1 MRLHRWLTAI
11 TVSVLGASSLAGAQA
26 SPTEWRR
33 ALYEGNLGLRLQQDP
48 KLYFYLDQAARDPAG
63 AQRALKSLA
72 GRAPTWRDV
81 ARLLREAPGAY
92 RLDAARRLNSGGMS
106 PLREEMLGLIDEG
119 LGDAGMAAE
128 EDVTRSARQL
138 LSRHWWAAPAGQ
150 RPVAALLHQ
159 TTGTLLDS
167 TNSAAAQQVIKLVNR
182 SGALPPLR
190 GTLQALAAPLARDS
204 GAGSVL
210 AGLSKVDWTRA
221 ENNVGLLATALGS
234 DVEAYYVR
242 AQVAVSTLGNR
253 VQQVEQLLSSG
264 QMANGLVVG
273 AAVMGQVL
281 SASGLV
287 SGRDAE
293 RLNKA
298 VQAVQY
304 GVSAYQILAGAA
316 AVGTLGPTGL
326 VALASTSSGLLGSLG
341 GTQGE
346 SGEERAFRQEVIGK
360 LDALIDIS
368 TQTLAVSQE
377 TRQAVA
383 ALRQDFNEYSKR
395 LDVRLDVMQASLGRV
410 EDGIAE
416 VKQLLTQRF
425 NDALLGE
432 VRLAY
437 TTNGDLLR
445 TPAVWTQIGR
455 RSDQF
460 VPFIANVRRLR
471 YYGEVESRG
480 ALLAR
485 LPFDPPVPGA
495 LPPNINDQ
503 VGLVDDVL
511 TWMST
516 KVSSSVLTQG
526 QDALSAELKRASAQ
540 GAREPVVHP
549 AYWLDATVKVTDLLT
564 ALPPPSQPDATT
576 DSLDEL
582 CRAGCA
588 ALRAAETARAM
599 VPAAQLEYM
608 VTARRVWSRFA
619 ERART
624 FAEASTA
631 LRAAQQHG
639 QSAYHLTAI
648 LQLVQTPA
656 ERWLPTSASELHA
669 LGLQLGWIE
678 PAGFKPEKEQGSS
691 YWNTECRGATWTVR
705 ERCEWYFHGTAY
717 VKPLYRF
724 TDRARQL
731 VPTLG
736 AEPYSIGGSRRVFK
750 DKDLLLADA
759 EAAPLNNLLLG
770 KLIADYQNNPS
781 VWEGGYWNVNE
792 RFARIWVAETV
803 RALMNRSRLGTA
815 EELTAAMR
823 KWSLDADLLA
833 DLADLDRAAVAV
845 RLLSTFGFGD
855 CLASRGQL
863 RAFLMGGFNIKDVY
877 MPGLR
882 PYKGILPP
890 VQTGE
895 PLRRALELAD
905 REALTRAISAL
916 DARTADDRKSLLLP
930 DKVYPPYKDPL
941 ATRASIGECSVGPSA
956 LVTGLHTLQAT
967 HRQSPHL
974 LKTMANDCIRRL
986 TPRPKDEVQIILHNA
1001 TAKPL
1006 SVSVNYLPY
1015 DQQGV
1020 KSGRWQTKTFRLT
1033 PGLLAPINA
1042 ITRNRTFYARAVD
1055 DQGRVVTART
1065 AAAEVVL
1072 LKVAGKNVEYAR
1084 FIPEQLQSMVVKF

>member
-11 TVSVLGASSLAGAQA
+11 TISILGASSLAGAQT
-26 SPTEWRR
+26 SPAEWRR

-92 RLDAARRLNSGGMS
+92 RLDAARRLNGGGMS

-119 LGDAGMAAE
+119 LGNAGMAAE

-182 SGALPPLR
+182 TGALPPLR
-190 GTLQALAAPLARDS
+190 GTLQALAAPLVRDS

-304 GVSAYQILAGAA
+304 GVAAYQVLAGAA
-316 AVGTLGPTGL
+316 AVGALGPVGL
-326 VALASTSSGLLGSLG
+326 VALAATSSGLLGSLG

-346 SGEERAFRQEVIGK
+346 SEEERAFRQEVIGK
-360 LDALIDIS
+360 LDALIDLS
-368 TQTLAVSQE
+368 AQTLAVSQE

-432 VRLAY
+432 VRVAY

-445 TPAVWTQIGR
+445 TPAVWAQIGR
-455 RSDQF
+455 RAGPF

-485 LPFDPPVPGA
+485 LPFAPPLPGA
-495 LPPNINDQ
+495 LPPDVNDQ
-503 VGLVDDVL
+503 VGLVDDAL

-516 KVSSSVLTQG
+516 KVSLPALTQG
-526 QDALSAELKRASAQ
+526 QGALAAELKRASTQ

-549 AYWLDATVKVTDLLT
+549 AYWLDATIKVTDLLT

-576 DSLDEL
+576 DALDEL

-599 VPAAQLEYM
+599 VPFAQLEYV
-608 VTARRVWSRFA
+608 VTARRVWNRFA
-619 ERART
+619 QRART

-631 LRAAQQHG
+631 LRAAEQQG
-639 QSAYHLTAI
+639 QYADHLTRL

-656 ERWLPTSASELHA
+656 ARWLPSSELELHA

-678 PAGFKPEKEQGSS
+678 PAGFKPVTEKGGS
-691 YWNTECRGATWTVR
+691 YWNTECRGGSWTVR

-736 AEPYSIGGSRRVFK
+736 AEPYSIGMSRRMFK
-750 DKDLLLADA
+750 NKDLLLADG
-759 EAAPLNNLLLG
+759 EAPALNDLLPG

-781 VWEGGYWNVNE
+781 AWEGGYWQVNE
-792 RFARIWVAETV
+792 DKPARTRAAETV
-803 RALMNRSRLGTA
+803 RALMDRSRLGTA

-823 KWSLDADLLA
+823 EWSLDADLLA

-845 RLLSTFGFGD
+845 RLLSTFGFGE

-863 RAFLMGGFNIKDVY
+863 QAFLTGGFSVKDVF

-882 PYKGILPP
+882 RYEGILPP
-890 VQTGE
+890 VQAGA
-895 PLRRALELAD
+895 PLRQALERAD

-916 DARTADDRKSLLLP
+916 DARTAERSLLTGE
-930 DKVYPPYKDPL
+930 VYPPYKDPL
-941 ATRASIGECSVGPSA
+941 ATRASIGGCSVGPSA

-974 LKTMANDCIRRL
+974 LKTMANDCIQRL

-1006 SVSVNYLPY
+1006 AVSVSYLPY
-1015 DQQGV
+1015 DQQDV
-1020 KSGRWQTKTFRLT
+1020 KPGRWQTKTFRLT
-1033 PGLLAPINA
+1033 PGLLTPINA

-1065 AAAEVVL
+1065 AAAEVVQMT
-1072 LKVAGKNVEYAR
+1072 VASKSVEYAR